1 MDFSWCFDTG
11 NEEYI
16 VIEAEGAAN
25 FNADT
30 VIEIDVVGDRNDN
43 FEAAIDV
50 DRDSDTENEAA
61 NDTGAADDIDW
72 VVNNVTDDEAVRW
85 NDDCVTE

>member
-1 MDFSWCFDTG
+1 MDFSCCFDTG

-25 FNADT
+25 LDANI

-43 FEAAIDV
+43 FETAL
-50 DRDSDTENEAA
+50 DSDSENEAA
-61 NDTGAADDIDW
+61 NDTGAADDID
-72 VVNNVTDDEAVRW
+72 
-85 NDDCVTE
+85 